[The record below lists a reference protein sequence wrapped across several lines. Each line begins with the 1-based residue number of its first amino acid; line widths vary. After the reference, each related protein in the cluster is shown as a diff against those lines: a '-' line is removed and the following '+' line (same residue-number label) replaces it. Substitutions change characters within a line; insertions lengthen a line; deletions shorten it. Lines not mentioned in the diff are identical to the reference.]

1 MNHIY
6 IDVWGQIT
14 SSGMHFPAIS
24 TFQNQKLSR
33 PNHGGT
39 SGSH

>member
-24 TFQNQKLSR
+24 TFQNQILSR